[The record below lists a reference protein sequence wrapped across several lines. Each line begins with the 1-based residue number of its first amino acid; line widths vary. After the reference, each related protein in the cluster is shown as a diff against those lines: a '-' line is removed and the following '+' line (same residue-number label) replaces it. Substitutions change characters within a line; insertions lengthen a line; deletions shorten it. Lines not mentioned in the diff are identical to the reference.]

1 MSKNPAG
8 NSGSWGKNYVVGC
21 EKVQEVKDS
30 KTKVKS
36 SHALAI
42 RAGKLRLAVTGIK
55 AVSEITKV
63 DLVSIPEPYRLTRTK
78 RQSTSS
84 TY

>member
-1 MSKNPAG
+1 MAPGVKT
-8 NSGSWGKNYVVGC
+8 YVVGC

-30 KTKVKS
+30 KTKVKL

-42 RAGKLRLAVTGIK
+42 RAGNLRLAVTGIK
-55 AVSEITKV
+55 AVSEITYV
-63 DLVSIPEPYRLTRTK
+63 DLVSIPEPCRLTRTK
-78 RQSTSS
+78 RQPTSS